1 MILRALVVEE
11 PAIPLVPLD
20 EDRLRMRIRL
30 AVDPPMMAIV
40 CRAKHHREP
49 TVRRRGRGGAAKSTV
64 VPRERALRQPS
75 RRTLRTGEAQT
86 LTEAGPY
93 DLVRHP
99 GYAGSLLTWVGFA
112 VASRSLPVVAVV
124 AGMFAVGNILF
135 GHFEEHTP
143 KWRRILKLFI
153 VTSVVA
159 LISSTAGR
167 IWSVSLIGTMLL
179 GVLVIHGYW
188 LPKKYGINGWT
199 AEPREKY
206 YAFRGWK
213 L

>member
-1 MILRALVVEE
+1 MNVWI
-11 PAIPLVPLD
+11 D
-20 EDRLRMRIRL
+20 
-30 AVDPPMMAIV
+30 
-40 CRAKHHREP
+40 
-49 TVRRRGRGGAAKSTV
+49 
-64 VPRERALRQPS
+64 
-75 RRTLRTGEAQT
+75 
-86 LTEAGPY
+86 
-93 DLVRHP
+93 
-99 GYAGSLLTWVGFA
+99 
-112 VASRSLPVVAVV
+112 VAVV

-153 VTSVVA
+153 ITGLVA

-167 IWSVSLIGTMLL
+167 VWSIALIGTMLF

-199 AEPREKY
+199 AEPKEKY
-206 YAFRGWK
+206 YALRGWK